1 MDDISRST
9 DYPSRAA
16 TPGMQAVFV
25 YGTLMRGHRN
35 HGWLAGARFLGR
47 GCLGGAVLYDLGPF
61 PMAVEMDGC
70 FPVASPS
77 ASASPSSPTPSTE
90 NGVIHGEVY
99 AVNEAQLGD
108 LDRLEGVPRLY
119 RRQRLVL
126 LDGREVWVYLGR
138 ARQVR
143 HVAPIPDGRWR
154 GPRQSRGTRRSPVTP
169 LALSGWLALGLGFMP
184 SQVHADSRHDCQLWR
199 GSSGSQRAIV
209 GNRLG
214 AEHLLTKDHKL
225 AETST
230 DQPVALYRR
239 SDLERLCRGY

>member
-1 MDDISRST
+1 MSPSQPPTQGKRCHRNALPERLGSVAQARSSRLTIQVIRPSEAARASNSAMVMDDISRST

-16 TPGMQAVFV
+16 TPGLQAVFV

-126 LDGREVWVYLGR
+126 LDGREVWVNNLPQGLE
-138 ARQVR
+138 V
-143 HVAPIPDGRWR
+143 VVSMP
-154 GPRQSRGTRRSPVTP
+154 STVLLGTRVI
-169 LALSGWLALGLGFMP
+169 A
-184 SQVHADSRHDCQLWR
+184 
-199 GSSGSQRAIV
+199 QRAPV
-209 GNRLG
+209 LVARG
-214 AEHLLTKDHKL
+214 A
-225 AETST
+225 
-230 DQPVALYRR
+230 Q
-239 SDLERLCRGY
+239 